1 MNPQIVIFG
10 ANGFLGRYLARHYQ
24 RQGREVVCVA
34 RGRSGAEGPG
44 MWLEWDGRT
53 AGPWSL
59 ALEGAERV
67 INLAGRSVNCR
78 YEEANRREIME
89 SRIAATRVI
98 GEAIAACRV
107 PPKLWL
113 NASTATWYRHA
124 EDRAQDEW
132 TGEPGDGFSCEVAR
146 AWEEAFFAA
155 RVPGGT
161 RKAALRIGMVLAN
174 EANTVFDV
182 LRHLTRRVLGGTMG
196 EGTQRVSW
204 IHMDDLLAA
213 IDFIAADPLLDGV
226 FNVTAPE
233 FPTNRE
239 LMRAFRAQQGVP
251 CGLSAPRWMLELG
264 ARVMKTETELVL
276 KSRWADPRRLREEGF
291 RWRWPELSGALDD
304 LERRGGLPG
313 FFHQSDRRSAG
324 VRVWTQGRKVAA
336 GLR

>member
-1 MNPQIVIFG
+1 
-10 ANGFLGRYLARHYQ
+10 
-24 RQGREVVCVA
+24 
-34 RGRSGAEGPG
+34 
-44 MWLEWDGRT
+44 
-53 AGPWSL
+53 
-59 ALEGAERV
+59 
-67 INLAGRSVNCR
+67 
-78 YEEANRREIME
+78 
-89 SRIAATRVI
+89 
-98 GEAIAACRV
+98 
-107 PPKLWL
+107 
-113 NASTATWYRHA
+113 
-124 EDRAQDEW
+124 
-132 TGEPGDGFSCEVAR
+132 VAR

-239 LMRAFRAQQGVP
+239 LMSAFRAQQGVP